1 MQHRFA
7 FPIPRFTLI
16 ALALLPAL
24 TLQAQQRPVAE
35 SAALERIVVTAHQQQ
50 RPWLNTAAA
59 VDSKILR
66 HTEAATDLAS
76 LLQGMPGLQADQ
88 RANLAQDSRFSIR
101 GFGSRSSFGVRG
113 IEVLLDDI
121 PWSTPDGQSQPGSL
135 LLSQLASVE
144 VLRGPAAALYGNA
157 AGGVMALTSKPIQAS
172 GLQIQHS
179 GSAQMSQQ
187 SMQISHAKQQL
198 TLSQSRYQGYRP
210 HNTAQ
215 KRQASWRSEFVPVFA
230 PHLQLKL
237 RYDWS
242 DDPLLQDPLA
252 LTADEW
258 RQDPRQTATTAVN
271 FDTRKNSAQRQW
283 SLQLQPDHRQWQLSF
298 WHGQRDI
305 EQFLGFSGDAP
316 TSAGGVV
323 SLLRYYRGVKAQHQ
337 SELGSWQWQWFGQ
350 ADQQQDQRRGYV
362 NQFGTASDLRRDEHG
377 VVSSA
382 EAGFRTLYQ
391 SERAGELNI
400 GWKWSQLDFSVRD
413 YFVNRQNP
421 DDSGSKTL
429 KQPSYSAGWHYP
441 ITAQLSGYISHGQG
455 FESPTLTEMAY
466 QKQGAGLNL
475 ALKPALNH
483 QTDAGLKWQ
492 LSSASFAVDVFYADT
507 KDELVIDQ
515 AIGGR
520 TTYRNAA
527 RTRRYGSELSWLY
540 RHSAFWQQQLSL
552 TWLQARFLA
561 SNQPNLEHLHAQLP
575 GVAREQASWMWQY
588 APWGNEQW
596 QLNAAIH
603 YRGQVFT
610 DDQNRQSAPASTVLN
625 LNSRWQWQQQQWRW
639 QLWLAADNITNQRYV
654 GAVVVNQANGRSF
667 EPGLPRQIQ
676 AGLQGWWV
684 L

>member
-1 MQHRFA
+1 MQQPFVL
-7 FPIPRFTLI
+7 PVGTLSLM
-16 ALALLPAL
+16 ALALSPAFAAK
-24 TLQAQQRPVAE
+24 AQQHHATE
-35 SAALERIVVTAHQQQ
+35 LERIVVTAQQQQ

-59 VDSKILR
+59 VDSKILL
-66 HTEAATDLAS
+66 HADAATDLAA

-157 AGGVMALTSKPIQAS
+157 AGGVMALTSKPLQAS
-172 GLQIQHS
+172 GVQIQHS
-179 GSAQMSQQ
+179 GSAGMSQQ
-187 SMQISHAKQQL
+187 SMQVSHAQQQL

-210 HNTAQ
+210 QNTAE
-215 KRQASWRSEFVPVFA
+215 KRQASWRSEFAPAFA
-230 PHLQLKL
+230 PELQLKL

-258 RQDPRQTATTAVN
+258 RQDPRQTAKAALS
-271 FDTRKNSAQRQW
+271 FDTRKSSAQRQW
-283 SLQLQPDHRQWQLSF
+283 SLQLQPEHRQWQLSF

-323 SLLRYYRGVKAQHQ
+323 SLLRYYRGVKAQYQ
-337 SELGSWQWQWFGQ
+337 TELGPWQWQWFGQ

-362 NQFGTASDLRRDEHG
+362 NQLGKATDLRRDEHG

-382 EAGFRTLYQ
+382 EAGFRSLYQ
-391 SERAGELNI
+391 SEMAGEFNF
-400 GWKWSQLDFSVRD
+400 GWKWSQLDFRVRD
-413 YFVNRQNP
+413 YFINSQNP
-421 DDSGSKTL
+421 DDSGAKAL
-429 KQPSYSAGWHYP
+429 RQPSYSAGWQYP
-441 ITAQLSGYISHGQG
+441 IMPQLSGYISHGQG

-466 QKQGAGLNL
+466 QRQGAGLNL
-475 ALKPALNH
+475 ALKPALNR
-483 QTDAGLKWQ
+483 QTDTGLKWQ
-492 LSSASFAVDVFYADT
+492 LSAASVAVDFFYADT
-507 KDELVIDQ
+507 TDELVIDQ

-527 RTRRYGSELSWLY
+527 QTRRYGSELSWRY

-552 TWLQARFLA
+552 TFLHARFLA
-561 SNQPNLEHLHAQLP
+561 ANQQDPNRLNTKLP
-575 GVAREQASWMWQY
+575 GVAREQASWIWQY

-596 QLNAAIH
+596 QLNASFH

-610 DDQNRQSAPASTVLN
+610 DDQNRQSAPSSTVLN
-625 LNSRWQWQQQQWRW
+625 LNSRWQWQQQQWHW

-667 EPGLPRQIQ
+667 EPGLPRQFQ
-676 AGLQGWWV
+676 AGLQGLW
-684 L
+684 LL